1 MQPLIKY
8 QSIKMIQLN
17 RTDSENTDF
26 IQLVKMLDADLA
38 VRDGDTHAFY
48 DQFNKIDMIRH
59 VVVAYMEGIAMGC
72 GAIKVYEAGTM
83 EIKRMF
89 IMPEYR
95 GKGIAGR
102 ILHELEMWATELG
115 NRKCILE
122 TGIRQPEAIQL
133 YRKSGYTITH
143 IYGQYENVED
153 SVCMEKML

>member
-1 MQPLIKY
+1 
-8 QSIKMIQLN
+8 
-17 RTDSENTDF
+17 
-26 IQLVKMLDADLA
+26 
-38 VRDGDTHAFY
+38 
-48 DQFNKIDMIRH
+48 
-59 VVVAYMEGIAMGC
+59 
-72 GAIKVYEAGTM
+72 M

-133 YRKSGYTITH
+133 YRKSVYTITH
-143 IYGQYENVED
+143 NYGQYENVED